1 MALTCFYRPRIPELN
16 DMPGMACYINMQG
29 DIIKQNEEFRVHY
42 PHVFNI
48 NDVLNVQAR
57 TQVFDNKKWQ
67 GKMSN
72 AINSCFYISS
82 KHHNKGIIII
92 MLDVSVSFANEKR
105 ISFELTVQSKL
116 LKRLYPSSFMQSLR
130 SNHIQVDECARMHNS
145 VSIIF
150 ADIVGFT
157 SMSSTLNPRLVMKV
171 VSNLFEKFDSLCLR
185 FGAYKYETVGDCYV
199 VACGLMDSYRDGSFD
214 FCTCDESEDKCNSMN
229 AVKFALNMFKE
240 SRNIYIPFTNT
251 PITLRIGIHTGPIAS
266 GVIST
271 STPKLCLFG
280 DTINTASRMET
291 TGIPNAIQISD
302 STYKSI
308 GEYQA
313 FFKKRS
319 SVEVKGKGTLDTW
332 LHVFAEN

>member
-1 MALTCFYRPRIPELN
+1 MALKCFSRPSIPELN
-16 DMPGMACYINMQG
+16 DIPGMACYINMQG
-29 DIIKQNEEFRVHY
+29 EIIKQNEDFKRHY
-42 PHVFNI
+42 PHVFKI
-48 NDVLNVQAR
+48 NDVLNVQTR
-57 TQVFDNKKWQ
+57 IQVFDNKKWQ

-82 KHHNKGIIII
+82 KHHNKGIIIV
-92 MLDVSVSFANEKR
+92 MMDVSLSFANEKR

-116 LKRLYPSSFMQSLR
+116 LNRLYPSSFVQSLK
-130 SNHIQVDECARMHNS
+130 SNYKTEEYARMHNS

-157 SMSSTLNPRLVMKV
+157 KMSSTLNPRTVMQV
-171 VSNLFEKFDSLCLR
+171 VSSLFEQFDTLCLR

-214 FCTCDESEDKCNSMN
+214 YCTCDESEDKCNSMN
-229 AVKFALNMFKE
+229 AVKFALNMYKE
-240 SRNIYIPFTNT
+240 SRNIYIPFTDI

-313 FFKKRS
+313 FFKKRL

-332 LHVFAEN
+332 VHVFDEN